1 MLVRR
6 LIMISIKTA
15 VKLIVLSFIAGLFFE
30 QAVKHLYYYIKYRQ
44 RQQREYKEITYI
56 TDLKDWR

>member
-1 MLVRR
+1 
-6 LIMISIKTA
+6 MISIKTA